1 MLILKF
7 TAALFS
13 NSSKEHPLMGFICSF
28 YISYWWGPNL
38 KLALQFDNSDYT
50 TFHLIVLKNCLSHR
64 NKNLYTVSERIS
76 FSFLNNYTH
85 TPLILNRNV
94 TKMTPLR
101 PVLFNLFLLTMN
113 VPLFQLISVRGDGQG
128 QMGIKHFPEQGLL
141 ILIFESLTGSLEA
154 VLLKPNNNFNPPNCQ
169 QLTLVPFSSIHTT
182 SSAGDFI
189 YFWSSEHL
197 CPAAMEVNRDQAE
210 RCIDIATAA
219 LSNDQPEKAQR
230 FLKKAQRLFPTA
242 KAKGELK

>member
-13 NSSKEHPLMGFICSF
+13 NYSKEHPLIGFICSF
-28 YISYWWGPNL
+28 YISWWGPNL
-38 KLALQFDNSDYT
+38 KLAL
-50 TFHLIVLKNCLSHR
+50 H
-64 NKNLYTVSERIS
+64 S
-76 FSFLNNYTH
+76 FIYSYS
-85 TPLILNRNV
+85 I
-94 TKMTPLR
+94 
-101 PVLFNLFLLTMN
+101 FLLTMN
-113 VPLFQLISVRGDGQG
+113 VPLFQLISVRGHGQG
-128 QMGIKHFPEQGLL
+128 QMDIPYFPEQGLL

-154 VLLKPNNNFNPPNCQ
+154 VLLKPNNNFNPPNYQ
-169 QLTLVPFSSIHTT
+169 QLTLVPFSSIHIT

-197 CPAAMEVNRDQAE
+197 CPAAMEVNRDEAE

-230 FLKKAQRLFPTA
+230 FLEKAQRLFPTA